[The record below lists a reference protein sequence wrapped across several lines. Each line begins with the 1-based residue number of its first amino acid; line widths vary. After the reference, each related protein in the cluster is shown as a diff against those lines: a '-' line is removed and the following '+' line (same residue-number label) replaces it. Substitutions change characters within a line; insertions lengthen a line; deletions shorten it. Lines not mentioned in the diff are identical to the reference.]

1 MEGAPAILPIELDR
15 LGDDL
20 SKRGAER
27 CLSILPSVDGQLES
41 AGAVALLEALRGE
54 PE

>member
-1 MEGAPAILPIELDR
+1 MEGTPAILPTGLDR

-27 CLSILPSVDGQLES
+27 CLSILPSVYGQLEPV
-41 AGAVALLEALRGE
+41 GAVALLEALRG
-54 PE
+54 